1 MTSLEKLTIL
11 YGRLSQEDSQKG
23 KKQDDSNS
31 IINQKL
37 LLEKYAAEKGF
48 TNCRFYS
55 DDGYT
60 GTNFNR
66 PGWQEVMELIE
77 SGQVATLIVKDMS
90 RLGREYLQVGQYTEL
105 IFPSYGVRFIA
116 INDGVDSLYEST
128 NDFTP
133 FRNIMNEW
141 YAKDCSK
148 KGRSVVRLKAES
160 GVRVASRPPFGYQK
174 DPADPKK
181 HIIPDPETAPILQY
195 IFRLCVEGNGPTQIA
210 KRLKAEKIPTPAAFY
225 YRKHGKLIGGYEIT
239 DPYNWD
245 QASVADLLENEA
257 YLGHTVNLKYTTV
270 SFKNKKRIQRP
281 ESEQLRFE
289 NTHEAL
295 IDQQTWDIVQDIRKH
310 KRRRTNMEE
319 QNIFSGL
326 VYCADC
332 GGTMVLHRAHT
343 MDAVKNN
350 FMCSTYKKK
359 GKDVCTSHY
368 FKEVDLAAI
377 LLDDIRRV
385 THFARQN
392 EMLFAQHI
400 SQKHSKESRLEMIQ
414 LQKELGAMEKRQTEL
429 TMLFKRLY
437 EDNVMGRIPDEQ
449 YRLLSQDYTKEQ
461 QEIKERQPV
470 AQARLEELKSTATN
484 IARFLDN
491 ARKYTEINELTSE
504 ILRTFIQRVEIG
516 ERSKKYSRNAMQE
529 VRIYYRDI
537 GLLDDMPEANNGEP
551 TATEGY
557 SEEVA

>member
-1 MTSLEKLTIL
+1 M
-11 YGRLSQEDSQKG
+11 
-23 KKQDDSNS
+23 
-31 IINQKL
+31 
-37 LLEKYAAEKGF
+37 
-48 TNCRFYS
+48 S
-55 DDGYT
+55 D
-60 GTNFNR
+60 
-66 PGWQEVMELIE
+66 
-77 SGQVATLIVKDMS
+77 
-90 RLGREYLQVGQYTEL
+90 REYRAAYKGESWKMDLA
-105 IFPSYGVRFIA
+105 IA
-116 INDGVDSLYEST
+116 IDRAMEQAVNREHFIRL
-128 NDFTP
+128 
-133 FRNIMNEW
+133 MEW
-141 YAKDCSK
+141 
-148 KGRSVVRLKAES
+148 
-160 GVRVASRPPFGYQK
+160 
-174 DPADPKK
+174 
-181 HIIPDPETAPILQY
+181 
-195 IFRLCVEGNGPTQIA
+195 EG
-210 KRLKAEKIPTPAAFY
+210 
-225 YRKHGKLIGGYEIT
+225 
-239 DPYNWD
+239 
-245 QASVADLLENEA
+245 
-257 YLGHTVNLKYTTV
+257 YTTV

-414 LQKELGAMEKRQTEL
+414 LQKELGAMEKRQAEL

-437 EDNVMGRIPDEQ
+437 EDNVMGRIPDGQ
-449 YRLLSQDYTKEQ
+449 YRILSQDYTREQ
-461 QEIKERQPV
+461 QEIKERLPA
-470 AQARLEELKSTATN
+470 AQARLEELRSTATN
-484 IARFLDN
+484 IARFLEN

-504 ILRTFIQRVEIG
+504 ILHTFIQRVEIG
-516 ERSKKYSRNAMQE
+516 ERAKKYSRNAMQE

-537 GLLDDMPEANNGEP
+537 GLLDDIPEANKEES
-551 TATEGY
+551 TLTEN
-557 SEEVA
+557 SREEVA